1 MFTTLEGMSSKI
13 KHQGLSKRQLGYLLI
28 TPAILLIGF
37 VSVYPFFLTIWYSFH
52 KILLNVPAA
61 GRPFVGFN
69 NYLKLFGTDRFINS
83 LLTTFLFSFAWVATQ
98 FVAGLCIAL
107 ILNLEF
113 RGRAFIRAS
122 VLVPWSMAFVI
133 TGLLWKWMYNPVF
146 GFINAMLMSLGA
158 IVQPIN
164 WLGTTTF
171 AAFIS
176 VLVVELWRNTPFMAL
191 ILLAGLQGIPLEL
204 YEAARIDGAGR
215 IGCFLHV
222 TLPQLKHAILVAL
235 LFRSIDAFRS
245 FDILFV
251 LTRGGPG
258 TSTEILSLHAYKTL
272 FQYFDFGK
280 GSAITVVMAIVTTT
294 LSIMYI
300 RLLSEKAEKKE
311 VSSW

>member
-1 MFTTLEGMSSKI
+1 MLTTFGDRSSKI

-52 KILLNVPAA
+52 KILLNVPAG

-69 NYLKLFGTDRFINS
+69 NYLKLFGTSRFINS
-83 LLTTFLFSFAWVATQ
+83 LLTTFLFSFAWVVTQ
-98 FVAGLCIAL
+98 FVAGMCIAL
-107 ILNLEF
+107 VLNLDF
-113 RGRAFIRAS
+113 KGRAVVRAS

-146 GFINAMLMSLGA
+146 GFINTLLMSLG
-158 IVQPIN
+158 IISQQIN

-171 AAFIS
+171 AASIS
-176 VLVVELWRNTPFMAL
+176 VLIVELWRNTPFMAL
-191 ILLAGLQGIPLEL
+191 ILLAGLQGIPAEL
-204 YEAARIDGAGR
+204 YEAARIDGASR
-215 IGCFLHV
+215 LNCFQHI

-280 GSAITVVMAIVTTT
+280 GSAITVVMAIVTTA

-311 VSSW
+311 VAA

>member
-1 MFTTLEGMSSKI
+1 MLAIFETMSSKVR
-13 KHQGLSKRQLGYLLI
+13 HQGLSKRQLGYLLLM
-28 TPAILLIGF
+28 PAILLIGF

-52 KILLNVPAA
+52 KILLNVPTS
-61 GRPFVGFN
+61 GRPFVGFD
-69 NYLKLFGTDRFINS
+69 NYLKLFGTSRFISS
-83 LLTTFLFSFAWVATQ
+83 LVTTALFSFIWVTTQ
-98 FVAGLCIAL
+98 FVAGMLIAL
-107 ILNLEF
+107 ILNLDF
-113 RGRAFIRAS
+113 KGRAFVRAS

-146 GFINAMLMSLGA
+146 GFINALLMSLG
-158 IVQPIN
+158 IISQQIN

-171 AAFIS
+171 AASIS
-176 VLVVELWRNTPFMAL
+176 VLIVELWRNTPFMAL
-191 ILLAGLQGIPLEL
+191 ILLAGLQGIPAEL

-215 IGCFLHV
+215 ISCFRHV
-222 TLPQLKHAILVAL
+222 TLPQLRHAMLVAL

-258 TSTEILSLHAYKTL
+258 TTTEILSLHAYKTL

-280 GSAITVVMAIVTTT
+280 GSAITVVMAIITTA

-311 VSSW
+311 VAS